1 MTFVESTTPDITE
14 PLVAALSPEEAAA
27 YPIDAGWDV
36 TFGEIGFRLRPTPQ
50 YPYRRE
56 TERVSREQ
64 IDTSDE
70 AGEQSLSSWWTRSQ
84 TSWHL
89 GAGVKWY
96 EPGAEEE
103 TQYRFANSQG
113 VDVWTPGELK
123 LLPKMEATEGNLAA
137 YLQNLHRIGEPGILL
152 ASHSV
157 DATELIWV
165 AIDGPEGGYYR
176 AVITGAPEITRPTT
190 AGSSVWVGVDGGVV
204 HWDLSTADE
213 LSAISPTYTCTGTP
227 QAWWAKSRVIVA
239 LGSALYELTPGAE
252 SGALTSVATQ
262 IYEHPDSE
270 WQWVAVAE
278 TGEAILAAGVS
289 GGSSGVFRI
298 TIEQDETGMPVLSGA
313 SQVASLPPG
322 EQISCMGIYLGTML
336 VLGTSRGIRIGV
348 ANESGVV
355 QYGPLTVELSQPPSD
370 VLFDDRFAYVAV
382 TAALPDG
389 SSGLVRIDLSAPV
402 DETGRFAWA
411 WDLSAGLSAPALSV
425 SRLVATTDGATET
438 VWYMSLEG
446 YIVQTLTRSMGGGY
460 VDEGWI
466 ESGRIRFRTVE
477 PKAFRLTRAITELND
492 GEVQLTAVTPDDVEH
507 RVYTYRPGFT
517 TSQDVGITIPGR
529 PTNQYL
535 SLRIK
540 LRPNDDGDA
549 TPVVRGYSL
558 KAVPAPSRMRL
569 LQFPV
574 SVYDFETTR
583 HGQTVGMEGG
593 ALRRLLALERA
604 EDAALPITVRHLAS
618 GDSFTG
624 MIESVQFSSEAPPD
638 GNQSGFGGVA
648 LVTVRKL

>member
-123 LLPKMEATEGNLAA
+123 LLPKMYTTAQPGVWYGANMHVGGEA
-137 YLQNLHRIGEPGILL
+137 GILVVYVANEAL
-152 ASHSV
+152 GWLSEENTAFATLDCT
-157 DATELIWV
+157 DATRPAVNGGTAWFGV
-165 AIDGPEGGYYR
+165 NDGIIKWEPE
-176 AVITGAPEITRPTT
+176 VGAPVAEIDRY
-190 AGSSVWVGVDGGVV
+190 
-204 HWDLSTADE
+204 
-213 LSAISPTYTCTGTP
+213 YTCTGTP
-227 QAWWAKSRVIVA
+227 QVWWAKSRLIVA
-239 LGSALYELTPGAE
+239 LGAALYELAPGAE
-252 SGALTSVATQ
+252 SGALTSVATLL
-262 IYEHPDSE
+262 YEHPDAN
-270 WQWVAVAE
+270 WQWVDVAE

-289 GGSSGVFRI
+289 GGSSGVFRV
-298 TIEQDETGMPVLSGA
+298 TVEQDETGMPVLSGA

-355 QYGPLTVELSQPPSD
+355 QYGPLTVELEQPPSD

-389 SSGLVRIDLSAPV
+389 TSGLVRIDLSAPV

-411 WDLSAGLSAPALSV
+411 WDLSAGVPARALSISRV
-425 SRLVATTDGATET
+425 SGDQDGSPQV
-438 VWYMSLEG
+438 VWWMSLEG
-446 YIVQTLTRSMGGGY
+446 YQAVAPAISSGGEY

-492 GEVQLTAVTPDDVEH
+492 GEAQLTAVTPDDVEH

-540 LRPNDDGDA
+540 LRPNGDGGA

>member
-123 LLPKMEATEGNLAA
+123 LLPKMQSYPADERV
-137 YLQNLHRIGEPGILL
+137 YVQSMHRLGKPGWLFVEYTGTGINM
-152 ASHSV
+152 
-157 DATELIWV
+157 DWV
-165 AIDGPEGGYYR
+165 SNGLVP
-176 AVITGAPEITRPTT
+176 ITGKTILGASEFTRPAI
-190 AGSSVWVGVDGGVV
+190 AGSSVWMGVTDGIVY
-204 HWDLSTADE
+204 WDVSTT
-213 LSAISPTYTCTGTP
+213 SGYSPTSPTWTCTGIP
-227 QAWWAKSRVIVA
+227 QVWWAKSRLIVA
-239 LGSALYELTPGAE
+239 LGPALYELTPGAE
-252 SGALTSVATQ
+252 SGELTSVATQ

-270 WQWVAVAE
+270 WQWIAVAE

-355 QYGPLTVELSQPPSD
+355 QYGPLTVELSHPPSD

-389 SSGLVRIDLSAPV
+389 SSGLVRIDLSTPV

-411 WDLSAGLSAPALSV
+411 WDLSAGVSARALSV
-425 SRLVATTDGATET
+425 SRIQFEDEDQLITA
-438 VWYMSLEG
+438 WYMALEG
-446 YIVQTLTRSMGGGY
+446 YGAVASEPAGEAYGY

-477 PKAFRLTRAITELND
+477 PKAFRLARTIAELND